1 MGSST
6 GGSAQ
11 LTKKSIDFRHDTLQ
25 VIRAFPLNVR
35 EVVGRAL
42 RRAQYGD
49 KDAQAKPLKGFGGA
63 GVLEICE
70 RAPDGT
76 YRVVYTT
83 TIKDSII
90 VLHAF
95 QKKSMTGIATPKH
108 EMDLVEKR
116 LREAREDY
124 GA

>member
-1 MGSST
+1 M
-6 GGSAQ
+6 
-11 LTKKSIDFRHDTLQ
+11 TKKSIDFRHDTLQ

-63 GVLEICE
+63 RVLEICE
-70 RAPDGT
+70 RASDGT

-83 TIKDSII
+83 IIKDSII
-90 VLHAF
+90 VIHAF

-116 LREAREDY
+116 LKEALEDY
-124 GA
+124 SA

>member
-1 MGSST
+1 MT
-6 GGSAQ
+6 E
-11 LTKKSIDFRHDTLQ
+11 KDIDFRHDTLQ
-25 VIRAFPLNVR
+25 IIRAFPANVK

-42 RRAQYGD
+42 RRAQYGG

-70 RAPDGT
+70 RSSDGT

-83 TIKDSII
+83 II
-90 VLHAF
+90 RNTVVVLHAF

-108 EMDLVEKR
+108 EIDLVVKR
-116 LREAREDY
+116 LKEARDDY
-124 GA
+124 GV

>member
-1 MGSST
+1 
-6 GGSAQ
+6 
-11 LTKKSIDFRHDTLQ
+11 LTKKSIDFRHDTLRI
-25 VIRAFPLNVR
+25 IREFPPNVK

-83 TIKDSII
+83 IVKNTIV

-95 QKKSMTGIATPKH
+95 QKKSITGIATPKH

-116 LREAREDY
+116 LKEAREDY

>member
-1 MGSST
+1 M
-6 GGSAQ
+6 
-11 LTKKSIDFRHDTLQ
+11 TKKSIDFRHDTLRT
-25 VIRAFPLNVR
+25 IREFPPNVK

-49 KDAQAKPLKGFGGA
+49 KDAQARPLKGFGGA

-70 RAPDGT
+70 RSPDGT

-83 TIKDSII
+83 IIRDTIV

-108 EMDLVEKR
+108 EMELVEKR
-116 LREAREDY
+116 LKEAREDY

>member
-1 MGSST
+1 MKG
-6 GGSAQ
+6 
-11 LTKKSIDFRHDTLQ
+11 IDFRYDTLE
-25 VIRAFPLNVR
+25 VIRAFPPGVK

-70 RAPDGT
+70 RAPDGA

-83 TIKDSII
+83 VIRDTIV

-95 QKKSMTGIATPKH
+95 QKKSLTGIATPKR
-108 EMDLVEKR
+108 EIELVVRR
-116 LREAREDY
+116 LKEAKSDY
-124 GA
+124 GV